1 MRDQY
6 QVPFDDPST
15 NDRPSCESRHDADA
29 GSYGAKTP
37 DRGNTAIYTQGMYTR
52 KDSKMLMVIVSR
64 KEIGVL
70 RRIVHEI
77 DPKAFVI
84 ISEVKDVLGEGFVED
99 YTSAI
104 F

>member
-1 MRDQY
+1 
-6 QVPFDDPST
+6 
-15 NDRPSCESRHDADA
+15 
-29 GSYGAKTP
+29 
-37 DRGNTAIYTQGMYTR
+37 MYTR

-64 KEIGVL
+64 REIGVL